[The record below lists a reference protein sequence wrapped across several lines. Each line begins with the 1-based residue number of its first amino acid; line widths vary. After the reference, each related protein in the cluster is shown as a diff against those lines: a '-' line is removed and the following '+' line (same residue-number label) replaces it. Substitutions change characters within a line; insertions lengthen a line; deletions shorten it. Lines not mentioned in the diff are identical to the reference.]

1 MKILLLS
8 FFLILCS
15 LLYSQDTTFVKSY
28 YGGSTV
34 KVPENKIWF
43 IEKAYITAGDGYN
56 ILIAKK
62 NFLER
67 YTENEV
73 ITFPYYIAEMELLSN
88 RSMVSYFVT
97 ILERNEEK

>member
-1 MKILLLS
+1 MALFSVLGS
-8 FFLILCS
+8 Q
-15 LLYSQDTTFVKSY
+15 LYSQDTTFVKSY

-34 KVPENKIWF
+34 KVPENKVWT

-56 ILIAKK
+56 IQIAKK

-88 RSMVSYFVT
+88 RSMVSYIVT
-97 ILERNEEK
+97 ICEKPE